1 MIKEDMFADSAIVE
15 IKQFHGNI
23 IENSAN
29 VSKIKL
35 KFKRKKINSEKQP
48 TGEGMFSGE
57 HAKKCKSS
65 HSIVVHSL
73 SENSSDSNSGSEVD
87 L

>member
-35 KFKRKKINSEKQP
+35 KFKRKKSTQKNNPQVKVCFQGNMLKNASPVIQ
-48 TGEGMFSGE
+48 
-57 HAKKCKSS
+57 
-65 HSIVVHSL
+65 
-73 SENSSDSNSGSEVD
+73 
-87 L
+87 